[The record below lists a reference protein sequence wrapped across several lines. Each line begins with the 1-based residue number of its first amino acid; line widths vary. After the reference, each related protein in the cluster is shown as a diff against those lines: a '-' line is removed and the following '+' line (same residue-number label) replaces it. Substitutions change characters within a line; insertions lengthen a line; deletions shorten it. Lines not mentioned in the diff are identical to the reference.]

1 MNYLLDTNIL
11 VYLLKENKYTTDLET
26 RYSLLSASNRSAIS
40 VVSVGEI
47 ESLAIRN
54 RWGSKRQLNLKDLLN
69 KFIIADINIKTIIKR
84 YAEIDA
90 YSQAKHP
97 KQSSDF
103 TSRNMGKND
112 LWIAA
117 TSSVLK
123 LKLLTT
129 DQDFNHLD
137 NSFLDLELVKFKKEG
152 DRQQ

>member
-11 VYLLKENKYTTDLET
+11 VYLLKENTYTTDLET
-26 RYSLLSASNRSAIS
+26 QYSLLSSSNRSAIS

-47 ESLAIRN
+47 ESLAIQN
-54 RWGSKRQLNLKDLLN
+54 KWGNKRLLNLKELLN
-69 KFIIADINIKTIIKR
+69 KFIIADINIRTIIEK

-97 KQSSDF
+97 KHSSDF

-117 TSSVLK
+117 TASVLK

-129 DQDFNHLD
+129 DQDYNHL
-137 NSFLDLELVKFKKEG
+137 NKSFIDLELVKFEIKDG
-152 DRQQ
+152 IQ